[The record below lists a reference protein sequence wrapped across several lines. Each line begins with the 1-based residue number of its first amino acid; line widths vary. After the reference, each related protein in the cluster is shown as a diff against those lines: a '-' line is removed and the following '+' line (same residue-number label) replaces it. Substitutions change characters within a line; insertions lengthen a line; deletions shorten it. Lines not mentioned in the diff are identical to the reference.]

1 MTTPLKVKAV
11 ITTLT
16 FCFLST
22 SALQAYEGCELP
34 EPVTSVTC
42 QIVKAKETQIE
53 AKSIE
58 LSTLID
64 LQDRFEESK
73 TLRDRILDNQNTLEH
88 MNVDEKLRNEIAL
101 IIEDDGTQQTVRA
114 GSVAALIVAGFIVQ
128 RMSRSTKGQALKRR
142 LMAQFWPKE
151 GKITRTSVNAGLFV
165 SLAMLYFTTK
175 KLYDNESAKADLQKM
190 IDDLKDLKSQ
200 ADKIATMREEL
211 EEMEAC
217 YWLQLDQLVEKGLA
231 NPQSEKLQCL

>member
-1 MTTPLKVKAV
+1 MKAM
-11 ITTLT
+11 ITALTL
-16 FCFLST
+16 CLIAP

-58 LSTLID
+58 LESLID
-64 LQDRFEESK
+64 LQDRFQESK

-114 GSVAALIVAGFIVQ
+114 ASVGGLIVAGIIVQ

-142 LMAQFWPKE
+142 LIAQFWPKE
-151 GKITRTSVNAGLFV
+151 GKITRTSVNAGIVV

-175 KLYDNESAKADLQKM
+175 KLYDNKTAKADLQLM

-200 ADKIATMREEL
+200 ADRIATMREEL

-217 YWLQLDQLVEKGLA
+217 YWLQLDQLVDRGLA
-231 NPQSEKLQCL
+231 NPQSEKLQCI